1 MIGRREFISLLGG
14 AVTAAWPLAAQA
26 QQARMPVI
34 GVLSSTSPDGDLHR
48 IAAFRKGL
56 REVDY
61 IEGQNVAIEY
71 RGAASQYDRL
81 PGLATDLVRDQ
92 VSLIVTLGGA
102 PAARAAKAA
111 TATIPI
117 VFYVGGDPVE
127 QGLVASLNRPGG
139 NLTGVSSLNTELG
152 PKRLELLHEAV
163 PKIATIAVLLN
174 PANPLAP
181 QLSKDLRTAARA
193 MGLELHVLNASTDRE
208 IDNAFLRLRA
218 DALVIGTDAFF
229 NNQSEQIATLALRH
243 AVPSIYQY
251 RAFTTAGGLMSYGG
265 EITDLYRQVGVYAG
279 RILKGEKPAD
289 LPVQQST
296 KVELI
301 INIKTAK
308 ALGITVPISLLARA
322 DEVIE

>member
-1 MIGRREFISLLGG
+1 M
-14 AVTAAWPLAAQA
+14 
-26 QQARMPVI
+26 
-34 GVLSSTSPDGDLHR
+34 HR

-174 PANPLAP
+174 PANPRAP
-181 QLSKDLRTAARA
+181 QLSKDLRTAAHT
-193 MGLELHVLNASTDRE
+193 MGL
-208 IDNAFLRLRA
+208 
-218 DALVIGTDAFF
+218 
-229 NNQSEQIATLALRH
+229 
-243 AVPSIYQY
+243 
-251 RAFTTAGGLMSYGG
+251 
-265 EITDLYRQVGVYAG
+265 
-279 RILKGEKPAD
+279 
-289 LPVQQST
+289 
-296 KVELI
+296 
-301 INIKTAK
+301 
-308 ALGITVPISLLARA
+308 
-322 DEVIE
+322 

>member
-1 MIGRREFISLLGG
+1 MRRREFITLFGG
-14 AVTAAWPLAAQA
+14 AAAAWPLAARA

-34 GVLSSTSPDGDLHR
+34 GVLSSTSPGGDLHR

-181 QLSKDLRTAARA
+181 QLSKDLRTAAHT
-193 MGLELHVLNASTDRE
+193 MGLELHALNASTDRE
-208 IDNAFLRLRA
+208 IDNAF
-218 DALVIGTDAFF
+218 T
-229 NNQSEQIATLALRH
+229 
-243 AVPSIYQY
+243 
-251 RAFTTAGGLMSYGG
+251 
-265 EITDLYRQVGVYAG
+265 
-279 RILKGEKPAD
+279 
-289 LPVQQST
+289 
-296 KVELI
+296 
-301 INIKTAK
+301 
-308 ALGITVPISLLARA
+308 SLLPFAQTRS
-322 DEVIE
+322 

>member
-1 MIGRREFISLLGG
+1 MKRREFITLLGG
-14 AVTAAWPLAAQA
+14 AAAAWPFAVHA
-26 QQARMPVI
+26 QQARVPVI
-34 GVLSSTSPDGDLHR
+34 GVLSSTSPGGDVLR

-56 REVDY
+56 HEVDY

-174 PANPLAP
+174 PTNPLAP

-193 MGLELHVLNASTDRE
+193 MGLE
-208 IDNAFLRLRA
+208 
-218 DALVIGTDAFF
+218 
-229 NNQSEQIATLALRH
+229 
-243 AVPSIYQY
+243 PSQ
-251 RAFTTAGGLMSYGG
+251 
-265 EITDLYRQVGVYAG
+265 RQH
-279 RILKGEKPAD
+279 
-289 LPVQQST
+289 
-296 KVELI
+296 
-301 INIKTAK
+301 
-308 ALGITVPISLLARA
+308 
-322 DEVIE
+322 

>member
-1 MIGRREFISLLGG
+1 
-14 AVTAAWPLAAQA
+14 
-26 QQARMPVI
+26 MPVI
-34 GVLSSTSPDGDLHR
+34 GVLSSTSPGGDVHR
-48 IAAFRKGL
+48 IAAFRRGL
-56 REVDY
+56 REVNY

-71 RGAASQYDRL
+71 RGAANQYDRL

-174 PANPLAP
+174 PTNPLAP
-181 QLSKDLRTAARA
+181 QLSKDLRTAART

-208 IDNAFLRLRA
+208 IDNAFTTLLRLHA
-218 DALVIGTDAFF
+218 DAVVVGTDAFF
-229 NNQSEQIATLALRH
+229 NNQSEQMAALALRH

-265 EITDLYRQVGVYAG
+265 EITDLYRRVGIYAG
-279 RILKGEKPAD
+279 RILKGEKPTE

-308 ALGITVPISLLARA
+308 ALRITVPISLLARA